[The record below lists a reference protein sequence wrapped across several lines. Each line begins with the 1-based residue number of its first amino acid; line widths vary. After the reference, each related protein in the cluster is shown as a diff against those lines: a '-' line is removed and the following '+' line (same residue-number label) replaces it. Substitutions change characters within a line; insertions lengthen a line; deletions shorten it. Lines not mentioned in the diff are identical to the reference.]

1 VLLQTQMQKIIFS
14 NRRVLS
20 PLKINYF
27 LMKRVLIATEKPFA
41 PAAVNQIVGI
51 LEQAG
56 YQVQRLEKYAS
67 KSDLL
72 DAVKNVQAMIVRSDI
87 VDKEV
92 LEAAKE
98 LKVVVRAGSG
108 FDNLDLATCTEKK
121 IVAMNTP
128 GQNSNAVA
136 ELAIGMMIFMSRGQF
151 KGISGSELKGKT
163 VGVYGCG
170 NIGRRV
176 ARIAQGLGMKVVALD
191 PCITKVSMEPYDVK
205 VVQSVDELFS
215 TSDFLSLHIPANE
228 KTKKSVNFDLMNKMP
243 KGATVIN
250 TARKEVI
257 DEDGLKKM
265 LEERPDFKYI
275 SDIAPANHAELT
287 EKFELRYYSTPKK
300 QGAETAEANVNA
312 GVAAAEQIVAFFE
325 SGDQT
330 YRVNR

>member
-1 VLLQTQMQKIIFS
+1 
-14 NRRVLS
+14 
-20 PLKINYF
+20 
-27 LMKRVLIATEKPFA
+27 MKRVLIATEKPFA
-41 PAAVNQIVGI
+41 PAAVNQMAGI

-56 YQVQRLEKYAS
+56 YEVKRLEKYTS
-67 KSDLL
+67 KAELL
-72 DAVKNVQAMIVRSDI
+72 DAVEDVNALIVRSDI
-87 VDKEV
+87 VDRAV
-92 LEAAKE
+92 LDAAKE

-108 FDNLDLATCTEKK
+108 FDNLDLVTCTEKG

-151 KGISGSELKGKT
+151 KGVSGTELKGKT
-163 VGVYGCG
+163 IGVYGCG

-205 VVQSVDELFS
+205 VVQDVAELFS
-215 TSDFLSLHIPANE
+215 ESDFLSLHIPAND
-228 KTKKSVNFDLMNKMP
+228 KTKKSVNFDMMNKMP
-243 KGATVIN
+243 KGATIIN

-275 SDIAPANHAELT
+275 SDIAPTNHDELAG
-287 EKFELRYYSTPKK
+287 KFDFRYYSTPKK
-300 QGAETAEANVNA
+300 QGAETSEANVNA

-325 SGDQT
+325 SGDQA
-330 YRVNR
+330 YRVNK